1 MTKSVARKALLF
13 KCLLHKGR
21 EEEEVPLHPPP
32 IVETEEERI
41 EEERFLEE
49 GNSEEFWWFCWCF
62 LSAEHIPPT
71 PLLPERF

>member
-1 MTKSVARKALLF
+1 
-13 KCLLHKGR
+13 
-21 EEEEVPLHPPP
+21 EEEVPLHPPP